1 MTSADAAVNHAAAW
15 DVPTEPL
22 TIIAAAAAGPVVTA

>member
-1 MTSADAAVNHAAAW
+1 MTSAEDPVNHGPGW

-22 TIIAAAAAGPVVTA
+22 TILVAAAAGPVVTA

>member
-1 MTSADAAVNHAAAW
+1 MTSVDAALPHTTGW

-22 TIIAAAAAGPVVTA
+22 TIIVAGPAGPVVTG